1 MGNYLQSNFEDE
13 DENLSIEISLPK
25 SCYYPGEKL
34 SGFIILQAKTNKV
47 PLVFNFPNSILTLN
61 QHQKSQFYHENILIN
76 KEENKSIFFRRF
88 NFKKYKNRD
97 ILSPLKIYFSIRI
110 PVKTLP
116 TLLHKESNFIRHYLT
131 IKFPKIQKKKSV
143 GIFIQNKQVFNLEN
157 KLFKSPSEK
166 FKDCIQSP
174 IFSKSSKLA
183 FLLKTDKNSYA
194 YNELIPYEIVINYT
208 ESDINIKNLRV
219 SLTRNVFIH
228 SDEFIEVK
236 FLIYKDYNM
245 PTKSTDGNNVFQIS
259 GYFSLPPISEY
270 FSVNPMNVYNFYSN
284 KVINDIDKT
293 FNSTYLYP
301 TCVSNYLCCNYCL
314 NLEVNFNSTLVKNE
328 CLYIPLELY
337 TPLKIVDDIEEEEEK
352 EEEIEEE
359 EINIDNEDINGNK
372 SIINNTPNLD
382 ENDNNIDFEIINKL
396 DFYKALSEEKY

>member
-1 MGNYLQSNFEDE
+1 MGNYLKSNLEED

-47 PLVFNFPNSILTLN
+47 PLIFNFPNSIITFY
-61 QHQKSQFYHENILIN
+61 QHQKYQFYNENVLIN

-97 ILSPLKIYFSIRI
+97 ILSPLKISFSIRI

-116 TLLHKESNFIRHYLT
+116 TLLHKESNFIRHYLV

-143 GIFIQNKQVFNLEN
+143 GIIIQNKQAFNLEN
-157 KLFKSPSEK
+157 KLFKSPAEK
-166 FKDCIQSP
+166 FKDCIQSH
-174 IFSKSSKLA
+174 IFSKNSKLA

-228 SDEFIEVK
+228 SDEFIDVK

-245 PTKSTDGNNVFQIS
+245 PSKSTEDHNVFQIS

-270 FSVNPMNVYNFYSN
+270 FSVNPMNIYNFYSN
-284 KVINDIDKT
+284 KIINNIDKT
-293 FNSTYLYP
+293 FNSISLYP
-301 TCVSNYLCCNYCL
+301 TCVSNFLCCNYCL
-314 NLEVNFNSTLVKNE
+314 NLEINFGSALIKNE
-328 CLYIPLELY
+328 GLFIPLELY
-337 TPLKIVDDIEEEEEK
+337 TPLKIEDDIEEEEE
-352 EEEIEEE
+352 ENEQNEDDEN
-359 EINIDNEDINGNK
+359 NIDNEDINGSK
-372 SIINNTPNLD
+372 SLMYNTPNSN

-396 DFYKALSEEKY
+396 DFYKALSGEKI

>member
-1 MGNYLQSNFEDE
+1 MGNYLKSNLEED

-47 PLVFNFPNSILTLN
+47 PLIFNFPNSIITFY
-61 QHQKSQFYHENILIN
+61 QHQKYQFYNENVLIN

-97 ILSPLKIYFSIRI
+97 ILSPLKISFSIRI

-116 TLLHKESNFIRHYLT
+116 TLLHKESNFIRHYLV

-143 GIFIQNKQVFNLEN
+143 GIIIQNKQAFNLEN
-157 KLFKSPSEK
+157 KLFKSPAEK
-166 FKDCIQSP
+166 FKDCIQSH
-174 IFSKSSKLA
+174 IFSKNSKLA

-208 ESDINIKNLRV
+208 ESDINIKNLRI
-219 SLTRNVFIH
+219 SLTRNIFIH
-228 SDEFIEVK
+228 SDEFIDVK

-245 PTKSTDGNNVFQIS
+245 PSKSTEDHNVFQIS

-270 FSVNPMNVYNFYSN
+270 FSVNPMNIYNFYSN
-284 KVINDIDKT
+284 KIINNIDKT
-293 FNSTYLYP
+293 FNSMNLYP

-314 NLEVNFNSTLVKNE
+314 NLEINFGSALIKNE
-328 CLYIPLELY
+328 GLFIPLELY
-337 TPLKIVDDIEEEEEK
+337 TPLKIEDDIEEEEE
-352 EEEIEEE
+352 ENEQNEDDEN
-359 EINIDNEDINGNK
+359 NIDNEDINGSK
-372 SIINNTPNLD
+372 SLMYNTPNSN

-396 DFYKALSEEKY
+396 DFYKALSGEKI

>member
-1 MGNYLQSNFEDE
+1 MGNYLKSNLEE
-13 DENLSIEISLPK
+13 NDENLSIEISLPK

-47 PLVFNFPNSILTLN
+47 PLIFNFPNSIITFY
-61 QHQKSQFYHENILIN
+61 QHQKYQFYNENVLIN

-97 ILSPLKIYFSIRI
+97 ILSPLKISFSIRI

-116 TLLHKESNFIRHYLT
+116 TLLHKESNFIRHYLV

-143 GIFIQNKQVFNLEN
+143 GIIIQNKQAFNLEN
-157 KLFKSPSEK
+157 KLFKSPAEK
-166 FKDCIQSP
+166 FKDCLQSH
-174 IFSKSSKLA
+174 IFSKNSKLA

-228 SDEFIEVK
+228 SDEFIDVK

-245 PTKSTDGNNVFQIS
+245 PSKSTEDHNVFQIS

-270 FSVNPMNVYNFYSN
+270 FSVNPMNIYNFYSN
-284 KVINDIDKT
+284 KIINNIDKT
-293 FNSTYLYP
+293 FNSISLYP
-301 TCVSNYLCCNYCL
+301 TCVSNFLCCNYCL
-314 NLEVNFNSTLVKNE
+314 NLEINFGSALIKNE
-328 CLYIPLELY
+328 GLFIPLELY
-337 TPLKIVDDIEEEEEK
+337 TPLKIEDDIEEEEE
-352 EEEIEEE
+352 ENEQNEDDEN
-359 EINIDNEDINGNK
+359 NIDNEDINGSK
-372 SIINNTPNLD
+372 SLMYNTPNSN

-396 DFYKALSEEKY
+396 DFYKALSGEKI

>member
-1 MGNYLQSNFEDE
+1 MGNYLKSNLEED

-47 PLVFNFPNSILTLN
+47 PLIFNFPNSIITFY
-61 QHQKSQFYHENILIN
+61 QHQKYQFYNENVLIN

-97 ILSPLKIYFSIRI
+97 ILSPLKISFSIRI

-116 TLLHKESNFIRHYLT
+116 TLLHKESNFIRHYLV

-143 GIFIQNKQVFNLEN
+143 GIIIQNKQAFNLEN
-157 KLFKSPSEK
+157 KLFKSPAEK
-166 FKDCIQSP
+166 FKDCLQSH
-174 IFSKSSKLA
+174 IFSKNSKLA

-228 SDEFIEVK
+228 SDEFIDVK

-245 PTKSTDGNNVFQIS
+245 PSKSTEDHNVFQIS

-270 FSVNPMNVYNFYSN
+270 FSVNPMNIYNFYSN
-284 KVINDIDKT
+284 KIINNIDKT
-293 FNSTYLYP
+293 FNSISLYP
-301 TCVSNYLCCNYCL
+301 TCVSNFLCCNYCL
-314 NLEVNFNSTLVKNE
+314 NLEINFGSALIKNE
-328 CLYIPLELY
+328 GLFIPLELY
-337 TPLKIVDDIEEEEEK
+337 TPLKIENDIEEEEE
-352 EEEIEEE
+352 ENEQNEDDEN
-359 EINIDNEDINGNK
+359 NIDNEDINGSK
-372 SIINNTPNLD
+372 SLMYNTPNSN

-396 DFYKALSEEKY
+396 DFYKALSGEKI

>member
-1 MGNYLQSNFEDE
+1 MGNYLKSNLEED

-47 PLVFNFPNSILTLN
+47 PLIFNFPNSIITFY
-61 QHQKSQFYHENILIN
+61 QHQKYQFYNENVLIN

-97 ILSPLKIYFSIRI
+97 ILSPLKISFSIRI

-116 TLLHKESNFIRHYLT
+116 TLLHKESNFIRHYLV

-143 GIFIQNKQVFNLEN
+143 GIIIQNKQAFNLEN
-157 KLFKSPSEK
+157 KLFKSPAEK
-166 FKDCIQSP
+166 FKDCIQSH
-174 IFSKSSKLA
+174 IFSKNSKLA

-228 SDEFIEVK
+228 SDEFIDVK

-245 PTKSTDGNNVFQIS
+245 PSKSTEDHNVFQIS

-270 FSVNPMNVYNFYSN
+270 FSVNPMNIYNFYSN
-284 KVINDIDKT
+284 KIINNIDKT
-293 FNSTYLYP
+293 FNSISLYP
-301 TCVSNYLCCNYCL
+301 TCVSNFLCCNYCL
-314 NLEVNFNSTLVKNE
+314 NLEINFGSALIKNE
-328 CLYIPLELY
+328 GLFIPLELY
-337 TPLKIVDDIEEEEEK
+337 TPLKIEDDIEEEEEENEQN
-352 EEEIEEE
+352 EEDEN
-359 EINIDNEDINGNK
+359 NIDNEDINGSK
-372 SIINNTPNLD
+372 SLIYNTPNSN

-396 DFYKALSEEKY
+396 DFYKALSGEKI

>member
-1 MGNYLQSNFEDE
+1 MGNYLKSNLEED
-13 DENLSIEISLPK
+13 DENLSIEINLPK

-47 PLVFNFPNSILTLN
+47 PLIFNFPNSIITFY
-61 QHQKSQFYHENILIN
+61 QHQKYQFYNENVLIN

-97 ILSPLKIYFSIRI
+97 ILSPLKISFSIRI

-116 TLLHKESNFIRHYLT
+116 TLLHKESNFIRHYLV

-143 GIFIQNKQVFNLEN
+143 GIIIQNKQAFNLEN
-157 KLFKSPSEK
+157 KLFKSPAEK
-166 FKDCIQSP
+166 FKDCIQSH
-174 IFSKSSKLA
+174 IFSKNSKLA

-228 SDEFIEVK
+228 SDEFIDVK

-245 PTKSTDGNNVFQIS
+245 PSKSTEDHNVFQIS

-270 FSVNPMNVYNFYSN
+270 FSVNPMNIYNFYSN
-284 KVINDIDKT
+284 KIINNIDKT
-293 FNSTYLYP
+293 FNSISLYP
-301 TCVSNYLCCNYCL
+301 TCVSNFLCCNYCL
-314 NLEVNFNSTLVKNE
+314 NLEINFGSALIKNE
-328 CLYIPLELY
+328 GLFIPLELY
-337 TPLKIVDDIEEEEEK
+337 TPLKIEDDIEEEEE
-352 EEEIEEE
+352 ENEQNEDDEN
-359 EINIDNEDINGNK
+359 NIDNEDINGSK
-372 SIINNTPNLD
+372 SLIYNTPNSN

-396 DFYKALSEEKY
+396 DFYKALSGEKI